1 MKQNII
7 CVVVIIVAWEE
18 CIVLSHYIEDEDC
31 VNGII
36 VILHQS
42 HILGLISSEQRR
54 YLPSESSQ
62 PWKYQI
68 CWREMMNVL
77 DCLGREGKSNKL
89 IAY

>member
-7 CVVVIIVAWEE
+7 CVLVIIVAWEE

-42 HILGLISSEQRR
+42 HILGLISSEAANIS
-54 YLPSESSQ
+54 PS
-62 PWKYQI
+62 PLHK
-68 CWREMMNVL
+68 R
-77 DCLGREGKSNKL
+77 
-89 IAY
+89 